1 MQQPET
7 ASGRTVGSG
16 RSDDAEQGSN
26 EPSFKQRLR
35 SATKKVVSV
44 AASPGHSF
52 ERRSFGGAFSFSPRR
67 VSARNTIASSERNVA
82 IARSIEE
89 AWQEKSL
96 KPLKPHFNQFLTLPK
111 QPTHTPVP

>member
-1 MQQPET
+1 MQQPEN

-44 AASPGHSF
+44 S
-52 ERRSFGGAFSFSPRR
+52 
-67 VSARNTIASSERNVA
+67 VSVKVSVM
-82 IARSIEE
+82 
-89 AWQEKSL
+89 
-96 KPLKPHFNQFLTLPK
+96 
-111 QPTHTPVP
+111 

>member
-44 AASPGHSF
+44 ASPGHSF

-82 IARSIEE
+82 APPSY
-89 AWQEKSL
+89 S
-96 KPLKPHFNQFLTLPK
+96 P
-111 QPTHTPVP
+111 

>member
-1 MQQPET
+1 MQQPEN

-44 AASPGHSF
+44 ATHNPFPPASPGFVVLFPDSSVHSR
-52 ERRSFGGAFSFSPRR
+52 E
-67 VSARNTIASSERNVA
+67 
-82 IARSIEE
+82 
-89 AWQEKSL
+89 L
-96 KPLKPHFNQFLTLPK
+96 
-111 QPTHTPVP
+111 